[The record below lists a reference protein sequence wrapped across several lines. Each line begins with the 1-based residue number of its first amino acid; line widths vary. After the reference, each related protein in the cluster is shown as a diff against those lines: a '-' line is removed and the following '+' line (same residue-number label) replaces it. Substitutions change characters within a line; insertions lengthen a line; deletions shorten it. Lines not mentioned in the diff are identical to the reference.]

1 MNVRGIGGMNI
12 TTSPG
17 FEQPSACFRQACAIV
32 GLLFALTAG
41 VLYPDE
47 SVWGQSISGASS
59 VRSFDGGIGNLF
71 RLGGGSLY
79 IDLQGT
85 QGFLFSPGQSFVQS
99 YNFRNPTTGQA
110 WSGAV
115 MTFGPQL
122 SIGLIQ
128 GANQVGSATVLP
140 GPPRQTAPLPPI
152 ESGILDEIP

>member
-1 MNVRGIGGMNI
+1 MCLVGPVMKINTPPWIEEPGARFRRVRVIG
-12 TTSPG
+12 SLLSVLAV
-17 FEQPSACFRQACAIV
+17 SALYADAS
-32 GLLFALTAG
+32 ALAQ
-41 VLYPDE
+41 
-47 SVWGQSISGASS
+47 SVSGASS

-79 IDLQGT
+79 VDPQGT
-85 QGFLFSPGQSFVQS
+85 QGFLFSPAQSFVQS

-140 GPPRQTAPLPPI
+140 GPPRQSAPLPPI
-152 ESGILDEIP
+152 ESTLQDQIP

>member
-1 MNVRGIGGMNI
+1 MKINTHSEIGEPSAGFRRVRAIGGLLSVLAI
-12 TTSPG
+12 
-17 FEQPSACFRQACAIV
+17 SAMYADAS
-32 GLLFALTAG
+32 ASA
-41 VLYPDE
+41 
-47 SVWGQSISGASS
+47 QSLSNASS

-79 IDLQGT
+79 VDPQGT
-85 QGFLFSPGQSFVQS
+85 QGFLFTPGSSFVQS

-128 GANQVGSATVLP
+128 GANQAGPATVLP

-152 ESGILDEIP
+152 ESTILDEIP

>member
-1 MNVRGIGGMNI
+1 MEINTLPWIEEAG
-12 TTSPG
+12 
-17 FEQPSACFRQACAIV
+17 ACFRRIGAIG
-32 GLLFALTAG
+32 GLLSALAVG
-41 VLYPDE
+41 AFHADSSALAQ
-47 SVWGQSISGASS
+47 SVSGASS

-79 IDLQGT
+79 VDLQGT
-85 QGFLFSPGQSFVQS
+85 QGFLFSPAQSFVQS

-140 GPPRQTAPLPPI
+140 GPPRQLAPLPPI

>member
-1 MNVRGIGGMNI
+1 MKINTPPWTEEPGARFRRIGAIGGLLSFLAVG
-12 TTSPG
+12 TLYTDG
-17 FEQPSACFRQACAIV
+17 SALAQ
-32 GLLFALTAG
+32 
-41 VLYPDE
+41 
-47 SVWGQSISGASS
+47 SVSGASS

-79 IDLQGT
+79 VDPQGT
-85 QGFLFSPGQSFVQS
+85 QGFLFSPAQSFVQS

-115 MTFGPQL
+115 MAFGPQL

-140 GPPRQTAPLPPI
+140 GAPRQTAPLPPI